1 MSVHYVYFNY
11 NGIIRQIKQA
21 NTGQS
26 VSVMDVEIEVA
37 GDEALTG
44 WTLVEGS
51 TQGVGESVT
60 VDKNDINLYP
70 IIQKVNWITYYA
82 NGGSYTMPTYVGLG
96 QMPNRPENPI
106 RLGYRFDGWYTDAGL
121 TQKFEFNTAINNDI
135 QLFAKW
141 IGQSSIK
148 YTVIHWQQ
156 NADDDGY
163 SFVESQ
169 ELTGKAGEYTNA
181 RSKSYSGF
189 KAGNLHQ
196 KEIAGDG
203 STIINIYYDRN
214 VYQVYFYEYKGR
226 PIRDWVKI
234 EKLTISAKYGQ
245 NISSLWPS
253 SRYPYEF
260 EANWRVSSSST
271 SVLT

>member
-1 MSVHYVYFNY
+1 MSEVSCQ
-11 NGIIRQIKQA
+11 G
-21 NTGQS
+21 S
-26 VSVMDVEIEVA
+26 VS
-37 GDEALTG
+37 
-44 WTLVEGS
+44 
-51 TQGVGESVT
+51 
-60 VDKNDINLYP
+60 
-70 IIQKVNWITYYA
+70 
-82 NGGSYTMPTYVGLG
+82 YTHL
-96 QMPNRPENPI
+96 
-106 RLGYRFDGWYTDAGL
+106 
-121 TQKFEFNTAINNDI
+121 I
-135 QLFAKW
+135 QLLAKW

-214 VYQVYFYEYKGR
+214 VYQVYFYEYEGR

-234 EKLTISAKYGQ
+234 EKLTISAKYGPV
-245 NISSLWPS
+245 SYTHLRS
-253 SRYPYEF
+253 
-260 EANWRVSSSST
+260 ANWSAPRTRLSILPPTVRMIKPCIT
-271 SVLT
+271 GLLPVRTQAGTRHLQRMAVLDVYKRQIVIPVLK